1 MAKKERISI
10 FDSAR
15 AKVSSVSKSSK
26 DDKEVVYID
35 GLESKLLELEFLKAQ
50 VKDLSAQE
58 KAVNDEIKDISREKF
73 VELYQANKENPNTFL
88 IKDGQGCVMVI
99 PTDSYKKI
107 EDKDRANQLIEEY
120 GEDVITIEEKY
131 YFNPKVLERNMAAVE
146 KLIMDAKTI
155 SDDDKRNLLLPDI
168 KYSITKGYIDKLSQY
183 GSKMQTVIDDIQP
196 TIALKNCG
204 GRMEEGGMMG
214 DDFMGNVYDNEE
226 DGTRAINFMK
236 FVVKNLEVQKELE
249 NYLAEISNKYF
260 IDYGEQLEE
269 DGYDL
274 DRLFNVSVFA
284 DTSIP
289 EYVTSFTVP
298 IDDDINFDIDN
309 SIEEKFGDSV
319 KLVPYYYKRGGKVPR
334 NVGRDWLFKSKQ
346 KWEQDYDRKREYKE
360 YKKEGWLA
368 NWFKDGGSV
377 INSKRERVIDYYL
390 QNEDNESLVDYYGV
404 SKEVVYDYDNNENTK
419 IIIDAIIKYHNLD
432 NEETVIEK
440 FDNLGLEEFAKGGVA
455 RNVGRDWMFKS
466 KQDWEQKY
474 DRKREWKEYKKEG
487 WLANWFKD
495 GGEANFDYGSDLTD
509 ESMVKNNLV
518 DGEISAD
525 TLKQIVGCELS
536 YPYQI
541 VGAIKLQKCFMRP
554 YYKLS

>member
-1 MAKKERISI
+1 MAKEKISI

-50 VKDLSAQE
+50 VKDLTAQE

-73 VELYQANKENPNTFL
+73 VELYKANKENPNTFL

-120 GEDVITIEEKY
+120 GEDVITIDEKY

-204 GRMEEGGMMG
+204 GKMEEGGMMG
-214 DDFMGNVYDNEE
+214 DDFIGNVYDNDEY
-226 DGTRAINFMK
+226 
-236 FVVKNLEVQKELE
+236 KN
-249 NYLAEISNKYF
+249 
-260 IDYGEQLEE
+260 
-269 DGYDL
+269 
-274 DRLFNVSVFA
+274 
-284 DTSIP
+284 
-289 EYVTSFTVP
+289 
-298 IDDDINFDIDN
+298 
-309 SIEEKFGDSV
+309 
-319 KLVPYYYKRGGKVPR
+319 GG

-346 KWEQDYDRKREYKE
+346 DWEQDYDRKREYKE

-404 SKEVVYDYDNNENTK
+404 SEEVVYDYDNNENTK

-440 FDNLGLEEFAKGGVA
+440 FDNLGLEEFKRGGKVP

-466 KQDWEQKY
+466 KQDWEQNY

-509 ESMVKNNLV
+509 EAMVKNNLLN
-518 DGEISAD
+518 GEISAD
-525 TLKQIVGCELS
+525 TLKRIVGCELS

-541 VGAIKLQKCFMRP
+541 VGAIKLEKCFMRP